1 MTPEPRHTKQ
11 DYVTARVQ
19 RYLNAFFRL
28 IGPRPQFRVPGPNAR
43 TAAMEITPMV
53 SMAAEST
60 DTERAQTSASHR
72 HHHTHR
78 ATPIVTS
85 CAARRDS
92 TRAKRSS
99 MAKSHAAARKQ
110 STLHP
115 DRHSSFNHSP
125 AQALARAITSAT
137 WVRTSFQL
145 DACFLG
151 TQLVG
156 SESCQAVL
164 RKRLE
169 ERQRAQRGDARRC
182 RSFRAASRPNGLAA
196 SALRHAASAT
206 ATSELSSACMHAAM
220 AHAHEI
226 YPDWPI
232 RKGGW
237 NMVFDLFHR
246 TTVPPIPGC
255 PPHQGWSRGVQG

>member
-1 MTPEPRHTKQ
+1 
-11 DYVTARVQ
+11 
-19 RYLNAFFRL
+19 
-28 IGPRPQFRVPGPNAR
+28 
-43 TAAMEITPMV
+43 MEITPMV

-78 ATPIVTS
+78 ATPIVTI

-206 ATSELSSACMHAAM
+206 ATSELGCACMHAAM

-232 RKGGW
+232 RKGRV
-237 NMVFDLFHR
+237 NNHNRDR
-246 TTVPPIPGC
+246 
-255 PPHQGWSRGVQG
+255 R